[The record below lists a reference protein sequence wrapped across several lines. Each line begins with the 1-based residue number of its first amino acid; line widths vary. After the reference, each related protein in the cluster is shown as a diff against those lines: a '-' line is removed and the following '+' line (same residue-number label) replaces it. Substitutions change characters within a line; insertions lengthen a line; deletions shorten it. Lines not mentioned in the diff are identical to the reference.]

1 MRLATAKVKSYMEI
15 LETGFARLRR
25 IAVESQFNPFGYISP
40 AWSRR
45 LFFLDFLV
53 FPLAILVCLA
63 LAFTSEEDASA
74 VRLTLLFGLGYAAWT
89 LIEYLM
95 HRFVFHHFPVFTKM
109 HLAHH
114 HAPHDLIGTPTMV
127 TLTAFAV
134 LAFWPAYMLAGLAQA
149 SALIAGL
156 MSGYLAYVSIHYIV
170 HNLGSGGH
178 AWLKRLIRLHAVH
191 HHDMRHNFGVTTAFW
206 DRVFGTLAGR

>member
-25 IAVESQFNPFGYISP
+25 FAVESQFSPFGSVSP
-40 AWSRR
+40 QWSRR

-63 LAFTSEEDASA
+63 LAFTSEEGVSA
-74 VRLTLLFGLGYAAWT
+74 ARLILLFGLGYAAWT
-89 LIEYLM
+89 LIEYLT

-114 HAPHDLIGTPTMV
+114 HAPHDLIGTPTIV
-127 TLTAFAV
+127 TLAAFAF
-134 LAFWPAYMLAGLAQA
+134 LGFWPAYILANLAQA
-149 SALIAGL
+149 GALSAGL

-206 DRVFGTLAGR
+206 DRMFGTLTRR